1 MRIWMNVVYLVFKSK
16 GFSNLIILYDV
27 KIKNDDTV
35 DNLQEGGVLHIVTLW
50 VQKVLNETA

>member
-1 MRIWMNVVYLVFKSK
+1 MNVVYLVFKSK

-35 DNLQEGGVLHIVTLW
+35 DNLQEGGVLHIVTL
-50 VQKVLNETA
+50 